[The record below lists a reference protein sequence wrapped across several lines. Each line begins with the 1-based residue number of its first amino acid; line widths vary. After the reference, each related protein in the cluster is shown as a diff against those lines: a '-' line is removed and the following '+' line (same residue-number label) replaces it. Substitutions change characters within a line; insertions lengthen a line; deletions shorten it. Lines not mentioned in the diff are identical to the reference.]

1 MRGMRIAKI
10 VIALVIVGIAYSE
23 FKDDIAKLWQDLH
36 VRLVERPTPK
46 KTVWLDQG
54 IAKEKLSWFYH
65 ADQGTRTFGFP
76 YEWLMALEQPTI
88 SWLPFTNVGLFSDTA
103 YLDRYG
109 FIPDTVIPGK
119 EVLPIGFAKGTPM
132 LDPTGAV
139 WRNPRTKQEM
149 IGVGLTCAACH
160 TGSFTYKDT
169 AVVIDGGPALTDLFA
184 MKQGMG
190 ISLALTR
197 YWPGR
202 FDRFAERIL
211 GQDSTVDDRE
221 ALKTQLDQVLNQ
233 YKQVKNLEERVASH
247 SIQEGYGR
255 LDALNR
261 IGNQVFSLDLHKPEN
276 YRGSTA
282 PVHYPRIWNT
292 PWFDWVQYNGSIM
305 RPMVRNA
312 GESLGVSSELNLT
325 DPSRDLFKSSVDVD
339 TLHAM
344 EQMVA
349 GKAPNAKDGFSG
361 LKSPEWPEH
370 ILPKIDRKLAEK
382 GGELYKEHCQE
393 CHRPPVSNKAAF
405 FNFED
410 KKVWRTNQVDEP
422 VLIIE
427 TIPIDHIGTDP
438 AQAADMK
445 SRRVALPS
453 NLGINETKFA
463 AALKDVVEKTV
474 NYIYDRKD
482 PPFDKKKR
490 DEFDGNMHNKIQDDI
505 AYKVRPLNGVW
516 ATPPYLHNGSVPTVY
531 DLLSPVDERPK
542 QFYLGNREYD
552 PVKLGYKTD
561 ELTNGFLF
569 DTSIRGNANTGHE
582 FANKPQGTKGVIGKR
597 KLEPDERKAI
607 IEFLKTL

>member
-1 MRGMRIAKI
+1 MRGRTIAKI
-10 VIALVIVGIAYSE
+10 IIAVLIVVGIYAV
-23 FKDDIAKLWQDLH
+23 KDDIAQIWEAFHVKLAEYPQ
-36 VRLVERPTPK
+36 PK
-46 KTVWLDQG
+46 KTVWLEQNVSR
-54 IAKEKLSWFYH
+54 ERLNWFYH
-65 ADQGTRTFGFP
+65 ADQGTRTFGTP
-76 YEWLMALEQPTI
+76 HEWFMALEQPTVP
-88 SWLPFTNVGLFSDTA
+88 WLIFTSAAPFSEPA

-109 FIPDTVIPGK
+109 FIPVPDQK
-119 EVLPIGFAKGTPM
+119 DVLPIGFARGGPM
-132 LDPTGAV
+132 LDPSGAP
-139 WRNPRTKQEM
+139 WRNPHDKTDM
-149 IGVGLTCAACH
+149 TGIGLSCAACH
-160 TGSFTYKDT
+160 TGRFTYKDT
-169 AVVIDGGPALTDLFA
+169 AVIIDGGPALTDLLKL
-184 MKQGMG
+184 KQGIG
-190 ISLALTR
+190 VALFLTR
-197 YWPGR
+197 YLPGR
-202 FDRFAERIL
+202 FSRFAEHIL
-211 GQDSTVDDRE
+211 GKDSTVADRE
-221 ALKTQLDQVLNQ
+221 TLKYQLDQILKQ
-233 YKQVKNLEERVASH
+233 YKEVQQLEQAVASQ
-247 SIQEGYGR
+247 SIVEGYGR

-261 IGNQVFSLDLHKPEN
+261 IGNQVFALDLKKPEN
-276 YRGSTA
+276 YTGSTA

-305 RPMVRNA
+305 QPMVRNA

-325 DPSRDLFKSSVDVD
+325 EPSKGLFKSSVNVD
-339 TLHAM
+339 TLHEM
-344 EQMVA
+344 EQMIA
-349 GKAPNAKDGFSG
+349 GKAPNARDGFSG
-361 LKSPEWPEH
+361 LRSPEWPEN
-370 ILPKIDRKLAEK
+370 ILPKIDPKLAEK

-410 KKVWRTNQVDEP
+410 KKSWRTNQVGEP

-427 TIPIDHIGTDP
+427 NVPIHHIGTDD

-445 SRRVALPS
+445 NRRVALPS

-463 AALKDVVEKTV
+463 AALKIVVEKTV
-474 NYIYDRKD
+474 NYIYDRRD

-490 DEFDGNMHNKIQDDI
+490 DEFDGNMPNEIQDDI

-531 DLLSPVDERPK
+531 DLLSPVEERPK

-569 DTSIRGNANTGHE
+569 DTTIRGNANTGHE
-582 FANKPQGTKGVIGKR
+582 FANKPTGTKGVIGKR